1 MKKYTIILL
10 VIFSTVF
17 IENTSAQRQGGGM
30 GNRQNKEKVDAMKI
44 GFLTDYLDLTSEE
57 AKVFWPVYNKYQD
70 ETDQLR
76 KTRRKNILNDKSN
89 FDSLSDAELEKIVDS
104 EIIFRQSELDIQ
116 KKYHPQFKRVLPM
129 NKVAKLYRA
138 EEDFKRKLLEMIRE
152 RKQERNKQMF
162 DDRK

>member
-1 MKKYTIILL
+1 MKKYTILL
-10 VIFSTVF
+10 LIFFST
-17 IENTSAQRQGGGM
+17 ITIGQLSAQRQGGGM

-44 GFLTDYLDLTSEE
+44 GFLTDYLDLSSEE

-76 KTRRKNILNDKSN
+76 KTRRKNILNDQPN

-104 EIIFRQSELDIQ
+104 EIAFRQSELDIQ
-116 KKYHPQFKRVLPM
+116 KKYHPQFKKVLPM

-138 EEDFKRKLLEMIRE
+138 EEEFKKKLLEMIRE
-152 RKQERNKQMF
+152 KKQERNKRMF
-162 DDRK
+162 QN

>member
-1 MKKYTIILL
+1 MKKYTILL
-10 VIFSTVF
+10 LIFFST
-17 IENTSAQRQGGGM
+17 ITIGQLSAQRQGGGM

-44 GFLTDYLDLTSEE
+44 GFLTDYLDLSSEE

-76 KTRRKNILNDKSN
+76 KTRRKNILNDQPN

-104 EIIFRQSELDIQ
+104 EIAFRQSELDIQ
-116 KKYHPQFKRVLPM
+116 KKYHPQFKKVLPT

-138 EEDFKRKLLEMIRE
+138 EEEFKKKLLEMIRE
-152 RKQERNKQMF
+152 KKQERNKKMF
-162 DDRK
+162 QN